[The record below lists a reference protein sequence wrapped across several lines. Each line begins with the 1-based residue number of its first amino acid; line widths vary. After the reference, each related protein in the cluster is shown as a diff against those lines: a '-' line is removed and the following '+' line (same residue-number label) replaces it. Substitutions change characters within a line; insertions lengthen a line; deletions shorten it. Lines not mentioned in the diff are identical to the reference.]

1 MGDAALTNL
10 LWGMRPKIIALVDAN
25 AFFVS
30 CEVVF
35 NPALAGK
42 PVVRLSGNDACVSSR
57 SPEAKAI
64 GMKSLALMH
73 AV

>member
-1 MGDAALTNL
+1 M
-10 LWGMRPKIIALVDAN
+10 IALADCN

-42 PVVRLSGNDACVSSR
+42 PVVVLSGNDACVISR
-57 SPEAKAI
+57 SPEA
-64 GMKSLALMH
+64 
-73 AV
+73 